1 MSTYKPGSFTSL
13 YRLRYLDLSNNL
25 LSQQAINSIISD
37 LYTNY
42 NSINR
47 GGVTINLRGNSA
59 PSGIVLDYVDILRS
73 KGWSIALD

>member
-1 MSTYKPGSFTSL
+1 
-13 YRLRYLDLSNNL
+13 LRYLDLANNL

-47 GGVTINLRGNSA
+47 SGVTINLRGNAA
-59 PSGIVLDYVDILRS
+59 PSGTSLDYIDILRS